1 MADKGKTK
9 TLTAF
14 VDEEEDWGGDD
25 EAETC
30 DGSYEAETMK
40 ALAYMAGAS
49 QR

>member
-14 VDEEEDWGGDD
+14 VDEEEDWACDD

-30 DGSYEAETMK
+30 EGYEAETMK
-40 ALAYMAGAS
+40 ALAYMVGNA
-49 QR
+49 QRQ